1 MIIGH
6 CCLGCVLSS
15 SHLGL
20 PVLLCQ
26 AIPEQ
31 IFGKRGPHSSDM
43 NQLML
48 KKGLFNYYVIYQGGG
63 GVNDEARKENIKDF

>member
-48 KKGLFNYYVIYQGGG
+48 KRGLFQEDVINQGEEGYLEGGG
-63 GVNDEARKENIKDF
+63 Y